1 MTKISIE
8 SSNVL
13 LDVQVESA
21 SEALQQLSQTLF
33 QNGYVKASY
42 ESAVIARE
50 QEFPTGLPTNY
61 CGVAIPHTDPQHVND
76 KAIGIAV
83 LAEAVPFVMM
93 GETEATTPVKIILM
107 LAMDKGDAQLTL
119 LQKLMSLFQNDE
131 TLATLAEATNKETIV
146 RVIEQQ
152 LAE

>member
-8 SSNVL
+8 STNVL
-13 LDVQVESA
+13 LDVHAESA
-21 SEALQQLSQTLF
+21 SEALTQLSQTLYR
-33 QNGYVKASY
+33 NGFVKASY
-42 ESAVIARE
+42 ESAVITRE

-93 GETEATTPVKIILM
+93 KH
-107 LAMDKGDAQLTL
+107 
-119 LQKLMSLFQNDE
+119 
-131 TLATLAEATNKETIV
+131 
-146 RVIEQQ
+146 
-152 LAE
+152 